1 MFRCSGKNFK
11 HNKGYSMFPAY
22 SFSTED
28 TKYIT
33 NSKDLYEK
41 LSTTLEEYK

>member
-11 HNKGYSMFPAY
+11 YNEGYSMFPAY
-22 SFSTED
+22 AFSIKD

-33 NSKDLYEK
+33 NSKDLYDK
-41 LSTTLEEYK
+41 LAITLAEYK